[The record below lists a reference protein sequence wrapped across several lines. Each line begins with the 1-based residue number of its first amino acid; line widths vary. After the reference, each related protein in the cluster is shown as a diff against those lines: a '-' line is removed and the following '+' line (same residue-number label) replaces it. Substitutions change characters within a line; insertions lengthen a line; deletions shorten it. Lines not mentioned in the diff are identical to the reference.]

1 MGLLEKMG
9 EAFVHE
15 FHQQHWEAGVR
26 VLGGPEVL
34 DYVGVF
40 HGIEEVAL
48 LLEPAPGRPSPG
60 AAVLEE
66 DGVQQFGSTGEQVA
80 HSFADGSV
88 GSSAEGGSFE

>member
-1 MGLLEKMG
+1 MS

-26 VLGGPEVL
+26 VVGGSKIL

-48 LLEPAPGRPSPG
+48 LLEPAHGRPSPG
-60 AAVLEE
+60 SAVLEE
-66 DGVQQFGSTGEQVA
+66 DGVQEFGSTGEQVA
-80 HSFADGSV
+80 HGFTDGSV
-88 GSSAEGGSFE
+88 GSSTEGGSFE